1 MRGAVIGI
9 LSLFIILGV
18 FILLTIAN
26 NLQKTPPAN
35 QLEKKGRAQYLI
47 DTRIPKLDVNWS
59 KFFKI
64 GN

>member
-1 MRGAVIGI
+1 MRGVVIGI
-9 LSLFIILGV
+9 LSVVILLGV
-18 FILLTIAN
+18 FTLLTIAN
-26 NLQKTPPAN
+26 NLEKTPPAS

-47 DTRIPKLDVNWS
+47 DTRLPKINIDWS